1 MSPPLLRMDLFDRQW
16 ATYRTVVDHDLMEHR
31 QLTGAI
37 QAAIQAWLDG
47 RDGGTGLPRMVD
59 LGCGDLG
66 VLAPLL
72 RTLPL
77 GFYTGLDLCAQVL
90 PKAEATLGPVAFP
103 CQWKRQDLMD
113 WAEAD
118 PGPEPVH
125 LLHSSFALH
134 HLCDA
139 DKLRFLQLAH
149 RQLSPDGMFLWAD
162 VFRESGEARE
172 DYLERYVERIHTTWT
187 PLDSGQKQQV
197 IDHITTCDF
206 PADWEAIAHQAEAAG
221 WRWEWIW
228 QGSHQ
233 AEALALLTPS
243 TSGT

>member
-31 QLTGAI
+31 QLTGPI
-37 QAAIQAWLDG
+37 QAAIQAWLDDRYEG
-47 RDGGTGLPRMVD
+47 AGLPRMVD

-72 RTLPL
+72 RNLPL
-77 GFYTGLDLCAQVL
+77 GSYAGLDLGAEVL

-103 CQWKRQDLMD
+103 CQWTMQKLMD
-113 WAEAD
+113 WAAAD

-134 HLCDA
+134 HLCDP

-149 RQLSPDGMFLWAD
+149 RQLSPDGMFLWTD

-172 DYLERYVERIHTTWT
+172 DYLERYVERIHATWT
-187 PLDSGQKQQV
+187 PLTRARSS
-197 IDHITTCDF
+197 
-206 PADWEAIAHQAEAAG
+206 
-221 WRWEWIW
+221 R
-228 QGSHQ
+228 
-233 AEALALLTPS
+233 
-243 TSGT
+243 